1 MSCFDK
7 FTTKYSEYY
16 YVNYRSKV
24 EPMSSTKN
32 LNKPMLNFIKIGTE
46 VSRESVTDWHTEL
59 PTFKFVLIDTSMD

>member
-1 MSCFDK
+1 M
-7 FTTKYSEYY
+7 
-16 YVNYRSKV
+16 

>member
-1 MSCFDK
+1 M
-7 FTTKYSEYY
+7 
-16 YVNYRSKV
+16 

-32 LNKPMLNFIKIGTE
+32 LNKPMLNFIKIGTV